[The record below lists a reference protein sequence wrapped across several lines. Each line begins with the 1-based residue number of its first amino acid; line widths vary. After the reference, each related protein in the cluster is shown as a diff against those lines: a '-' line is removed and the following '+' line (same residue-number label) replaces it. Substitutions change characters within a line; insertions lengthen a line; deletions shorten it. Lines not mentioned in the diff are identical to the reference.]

1 MRNKHGN
8 QVAECTTV
16 LEGRAQ
22 AGSRPGGVRVAPE
35 TGHRG
40 PWLGRG
46 GSVEDDASEGG
57 NFWERTLPRP
67 RENFRKWQDGIE
79 LENLLE
85 RRGDDKETRRS
96 EMREEKREDP
106 SRRPYSSSH

>member
-67 RENFRKWQDGIE
+67 RENFRKWQDGIAE
-79 LENLLE
+79 LKSWRTFWNVEGTTKRQGD
-85 RRGDDKETRRS
+85 RR
-96 EMREEKREDP
+96 
-106 SRRPYSSSH
+106 